1 MTIYEQ
7 IQKSIDYL
15 EERIA
20 RGTAIR
26 GEGDAARA
34 LAAREAGMS
43 DRSFVT
49 WFQAVTG
56 LTFRDY
62 ARRRRLERAR
72 ILLDSPDSTVLDV
85 ALDSGYR
92 SHEAFTRAFT
102 EEFGVGPAD
111 YRKGRPFRAGLEK
124 IALIKEMYMGIITKE
139 LSDQTVAYFDGYSP
153 DSESKAHEA
162 LDAWLKDRPATGK
175 PRRVFGHNIDRKG
188 NQSND
193 PDNEGYR
200 LLVTLESGEDAGSA
214 PTTVIR
220 AGKFLVTGIEGNF
233 ESDPSGKWIQ
243 DGWKRMNE
251 LIREKG
257 LRPHARPR
265 WFEEE
270 LEPSKPGNLRLDL
283 YLEIGE

>member
-7 IQKSIDYL
+7 IQKSVDYL
-15 EERIA
+15 ENRIE

-26 GEGDAARA
+26 GEGDAARS

-56 LTFRDY
+56 LTFGEY
-62 ARRRRLERAR
+62 ARRRRLDRAR
-72 ILLDSPDSTVLDV
+72 ALLGDTESSVLEI

-92 SHEAFTRAFT
+92 SHEAFTRAFAD
-102 EEFGVGPAD
+102 EFGVSPAD
-111 YRKGRPFRAGLEK
+111 YRKGPPFRPGLGK
-124 IALIKEMYMGIITKE
+124 LALIKEMYMGIIVKE
-139 LSDQTVAYFDGYSP
+139 LADMAVAYFDGFAP
-153 DSESKAHEA
+153 DSETKAHAA
-162 LDAWLKDRPATGK
+162 LDAWRAKHPGSGN

-188 NQSND
+188 NLSCD

-200 LLVTLESGEDAGSA
+200 LLATLEPGENPDGA
-214 PTTVIR
+214 PTTIIR
-220 AGKFLVTGIEGNF
+220 GGKFLVTGIEGNF
-233 ESDPSGKWIQ
+233 EADPAGKWIG

-251 LIREKG
+251 LIAEKG
-257 LRPHARPR
+257 LRPHGAPR

>member
-7 IQKSIDYL
+7 IQRSVDFL
-15 EERIA
+15 EDRIA
-20 RGTAIR
+20 RGASIR
-26 GEGDAARA
+26 GEGDAART

-56 LTFRDY
+56 LTFGEY
-62 ARRRRLERAR
+62 AKRRRLDRAR
-72 ILLDSPDSTVLDV
+72 ILLDDADASVLRV

-92 SHEAFTRAFT
+92 SHEAFTRAFA
-102 EEFGVGPAD
+102 EEFGVTPAD
-111 YRKGRPFRAGLEK
+111 YRKGRPFRPGLGRLT
-124 IALIKEMYMGIITKE
+124 LIKEMYMGIIVKE
-139 LSDQTVAYFDGYSP
+139 LADMAVAYFDGFSP
-153 DSESKAHEA
+153 ESESKAHAA
-162 LDAWLKDRPATGK
+162 LDAWREKSPDSGK

-188 NQSND
+188 NLSCD

-200 LLVTLESGEDAGSA
+200 LLATLEPGEDPAGA
-214 PTTVIR
+214 PTTLIR
-220 AGKFLVTGIEGNF
+220 GGKFLVTGIEGNF
-233 ESDPSGKWIQ
+233 ETDPSGKWIA
-243 DGWKRMNE
+243 DGWKRMNA
-251 LIREKG
+251 LIAEKH
-257 LRPHARPR
+257 LRPHRAPR

>member
-7 IQKSIDYL
+7 IQRSVDYL
-15 EERIA
+15 EDRVN
-20 RGTAIR
+20 RGSSIR
-26 GEGDAARA
+26 GEGDAART

-56 LTFRDY
+56 LTFGEY
-62 ARRRRLERAR
+62 AKRRRLERAR
-72 ILLDSPDSTVLDV
+72 ILLGDPNASVLDV

-92 SHEAFTRAFT
+92 SHEAFTRAFA
-102 EEFGVGPAD
+102 EEFGVTPAD
-111 YRKGRPFRAGLEK
+111 YRKGRPFRPGLGR
-124 IALIKEMYMGIITKE
+124 IALIKEMYMGIIVKE
-139 LSDQTVAYFDGYSP
+139 LADMAVVFFDGFAP
-153 DSESKAHEA
+153 DSESKAHDA
-162 LDAWLKDRPATGK
+162 LDAWSATRPATGK
-175 PRRVFGHNIDRKG
+175 PRRIFGHNIDRKG
-188 NQSND
+188 NLSCD

-200 LLVTLESGEDAGSA
+200 LLATVERGEDSGGA

-220 AGKFLVTGIEGNF
+220 GGKFLVTGIEGNF
-233 ESDPSGKWIQ
+233 ETDPSGKWIA
-243 DGWKRMNE
+243 DGWKRMNA
-251 LIREKG
+251 LIAEKG
-257 LRPHARPR
+257 LRPHRSPR